1 MLRGV
6 NIRTRAAQRGVG
18 STPILV
24 ALGACRLV
32 FQAAPYRYLASGLF
46 LLALAFYLITL
57 PATYTGGVI
66 GLVSA
71 RYLNPELVF
80 FSLVLALLLSLVLTL
95 NLYGFRASLRH
106 QGAGL
111 SATGVLA
118 SLAPSS
124 LCCTSLVPSLLAVAG
139 ASTPQIF
146 RVTGLIQGTVARY
159 ESLFL
164 VVALVL
170 LLVSLHL
177 AGRNILS
184 SCSLPERGGFDA
196 SSN

>member
-6 NIRTRAAQRGVG
+6 SLRTRAAQRGAG
-18 STPILV
+18 STPVLV

-32 FQAAPYRYLASGLF
+32 FQAASYRYLASGLF
-46 LLALAFYLITL
+46 LLALAFYLLTL
-57 PATYTGGVI
+57 PAAYTGGTI

-71 RYLNPELVF
+71 RYLNAELAF
-80 FSLVLALLLSLVLTL
+80 FSLVLAALLSLVLML
-95 NLYGFRASLRH
+95 NLYAFRASLRR
-106 QGAGL
+106 QGVGL

-118 SLAPSS
+118 SLVPSS
-124 LCCTSLVPSLLAVAG
+124 LCCTSLVPSLLAAVG

-164 VVALVL
+164 IVALVL

-177 AGRNILS
+177 AASNILGP
-184 SCSLPERGGFDA
+184 CALPRGGVSDA
-196 SSN
+196 RSD

>member
-1 MLRGV
+1 
-6 NIRTRAAQRGVG
+6 
-18 STPILV
+18 
-24 ALGACRLV
+24 V

-46 LLALAFYLITL
+46 LLALAFYLLTL
-57 PATYTGGVI
+57 PAAYTGGII

-80 FSLVLALLLSLVLTL
+80 FSLALALLLSLVLTL
-95 NLYGFRASLRH
+95 NLYGVRASLRRE
-106 QGAGL
+106 GAGL

-118 SLAPSS
+118 SLVPSS
-124 LCCTSLVPSLLAVAG
+124 LCCTSLAPSLLAAVG
-139 ASTPQIF
+139 ASTPRIF

>member
-1 MLRGV
+1 MQQ
-6 NIRTRAAQRGVG
+6 AAV
-18 STPILV
+18 PVLV

-46 LLALAFYLITL
+46 LLALAFYLLTL
-57 PATYTGGVI
+57 PAAYTGGII

-124 LCCTSLVPSLLAVAG
+124 LCCTSLVPSLLAAAG

-170 LLVSLHL
+170 LLVSLYL
-177 AGRNILS
+177 AVRNILS
-184 SCSLPERGGFDA
+184 ACSLPERGGFDA

>member
-6 NIRTRAAQRGVG
+6 SLRTRAAQRGVG
-18 STPILV
+18 STPVPV

-32 FQAAPYRYLASGLF
+32 FEAAPYRYLASGLF
-46 LLALAFYLITL
+46 LLALAFYLLTL
-57 PATYTGGVI
+57 PAAYTGGII

-71 RYLNPELVF
+71 RYLNAELVF
-80 FSLVLALLLSLVLTL
+80 FSLVLAALLSLVLTL
-95 NLYGFRASLRH
+95 NLYAFRTSLRR
-106 QGAGL
+106 QGVGL

-118 SLAPSS
+118 SLVPSS
-124 LCCTSLVPSLLAVAG
+124 LCCTSLVPSLLAAVG

-164 VVALVL
+164 IVALL
-170 LLVSLHL
+170 LVLVSLHL
-177 AGRNILS
+177 AASNILGP
-184 SCSLPERGGFDA
+184 CALPEGGV
-196 SSN
+196 SNARSD